1 MKKTDLEDLITPESC
16 KFFTIIDLN
25 AGWLDLS
32 PDKWDDN
39 EDYKSVKELTTTV
52 KVTNDV
58 AERGV
63 KMAQDYATMLTKDD
77 SMRAMLLQ
85 GVESSRWK
93 YPKLKKKT
101 LTN

>member
-1 MKKTDLEDLITPESC
+1 M
-16 KFFTIIDLN
+16 
-25 AGWLDLS
+25 S
-32 PDKWDDN
+32 PDKWDDD
-39 EDYKSVKELTTTV
+39 EDYKSAKEFVTTV

-58 AERGV
+58 AERGI
-63 KMAQDYATMLTKDD
+63 KMAQDYATMLTKGD

-93 YPKLKKKT
+93 YPDFKKKT